1 MARCGSACEIELR
14 EALARSGSRK
24 NDHGAIV
31 LIVDTIE
38 DDGAVQVGFPIR
50 SRAKKRRRSCHRPR
64 GLPHLLISGR
74 SKNNESTTKRH
85 GWQRGLSTAERRP
98 ATRLRRLT
106 SRDAAGIPPSLT
118 RNLGA
123 RFGFDALP
131 ILTAAARALASL
143 EMAAPLAAFAQAAPS
158 TPPASA
164 ATATPAGPEAPWPRT
179 VQSAATTGRS
189 TTPSSPT
196 RRLSFSI
203 RWLPTVERKNRL
215 KSTSTVMA
223 TGTLIF

>member
-50 SRAKKRRRSCHRPR
+50 SRAKKRRKSCHRPR

-98 ATRLRRLT
+98 ATRLASPDQPRCGWNSAFAGAQPWGPVRLRRAADPDGSGASARLT
-106 SRDAAGIPPSLT
+106 PDGGTP
-118 RNLGA
+118 G
-123 RFGFDALP
+123 GFRTGSALH
-131 ILTAAARALASL
+131 S
-143 EMAAPLAAFAQAAPS
+143 
-158 TPPASA
+158 PASA

-203 RWLPTVERKNRL
+203 RWLPTVESKNRL